1 MNPVRNLYNIL
12 YTKPFIEKKDKIS
25 LYSSNKRISNGVRRY
40 IIIPCVLSII
50 GHGLFFSIFKGDIIS
65 RGSPRDAGLYLI
77 TREQFNYLNTIA
89 IRERDF
95 AVFPLSKSLSSKNS
109 MWKEALDI
117 IDISRIK
124 GLDVPLDE
132 EGLLEE
138 TKSCNFLEIP
148 ISLVWHQDA
157 NRDITPMYGDLFYL
171 GLLQEKISQ
180 GGEFI
185 LDLKNKIKM
194 GYYLQGPVSSRQVTI
209 ESVPIIDKA
218 EIKASFRFWVTKDGR
233 VNQVIIEEGSSFPL
247 VDSDMV
253 SFIKTWRFSP
263 VFDPASSN
271 YEWGIVRIRL
281 FR

>member
-1 MNPVRNLYNIL
+1 M
-12 YTKPFIEKKDKIS
+12 K
-25 LYSSNKRISNGVRRY
+25 RY
-40 IIIPCVLSII
+40 IVIPCFLSII
-50 GHGLFFSIFKGDIIS
+50 WHGLFFGIFKGDIKS
-65 RGSPRDAGLYLI
+65 GSSTQDARLYLI
-77 TREQFNYLNTIA
+77 TKEQFNYLNTIA
-89 IRERDF
+89 IRARDF
-95 AVFPLSKSLSSKNS
+95 AVSPLSESLSSKNLL
-109 MWKEALDI
+109 WKEELDV
-117 IDISRIK
+117 IDISRIT

-148 ISLVWHQDA
+148 IPLVWYKDS
-157 NRDITPMYGDLFYL
+157 NRDITPLYGNLFYL
-171 GLLQEKISQ
+171 GLLQEKISR

-209 ESVPIIDKA
+209 EGVPIIDMA

-247 VDSDMV
+247 VDSGMV

-263 VFDPASSN
+263 VFDPASPN
-271 YEWGIVRIRL
+271 YEWGIVRVRL